1 MAGMFG
7 SNYNDTK
14 AMMDDL
20 SNITDMYSQ
29 AAPSTDEGIMKA
41 PKSDNVDAGSWWAWL
56 NGLTRQK
63 TQENLK
69 RVQEELGGMDLSG
82 TSPEYQRSMLE
93 GIKQAQ
99 AYRDQWGITQSR
111 TGNNTWLVEQGD
123 FVIPEQSEITVE
135 PLDSEPMTTM
145 DQSLMTPAGE
155 PSPEMISFGDKPVMD
170 PLAKAKDGIMRPP
183 EESRPLDMGE
193 PADLDQT
200 IKAINSASST
210 EEALA
215 ESVKTVASTDPNIL
229 DNPVKWIY
237 DKGLMGLDESTDEGQ
252 KAIVGFFNNSLGKT
266 DSEYRT
272 AADVATKGGYA
283 VNTTEGAWC
292 ATFVDHVLT
301 NLGAPRLEGR
311 QNYNRIGANRYSK
324 LGTGVKFEETKSGDI
339 AVFKGHV
346 GFVVGKVKGIATS
359 DKTNAKALQAGLTKA
374 GFDAG
379 GVDGLW
385 GPNSAKALAEYQKA
399 KGLDATGNV
408 TPEMFKA
415 ITGKD
420 GKVTTN
426 VLVLGGNQDNTV
438 NVTSYPSDAVKHYR
452 RIGSVKDLDEKTFK
466 AVTTDIRKSG
476 STR

>member
-1 MAGMFG
+1 MAGLFG

-20 SNITDMYSQ
+20 SNITEMYSK
-29 AAPSTDEGIMKA
+29 AAPSNDESIMKA

-56 NGLTRQK
+56 SGLTQQK

-82 TSPEYQRSMLE
+82 TSPDYQRSMLE

-99 AYRDQWGITQSR
+99 SYRDKWAITQSR
-111 TGNNTWLVEQGD
+111 TGQNVWLEEQGD
-123 FVIPEQSEITVE
+123 FIIPEQPEITVE
-135 PLDSEPMTTM
+135 PLDSEPMVSM
-145 DQSLMTPAGE
+145 DQSLMAPAGE
-155 PSPEMISFGDKPVMD
+155 PSPEMISYGDKPVQD
-170 PLAKAKDGIMRPP
+170 PVVRRGIMRPP
-183 EESRPLDMGE
+183 EETMEVDTSE
-193 PADLDQT
+193 ATKVIEQS
-200 IKAINSASST
+200 KSN
-210 EEALA
+210 EE
-215 ESVKTVASTDPNIL
+215 IL
-229 DNPVKWIY
+229 DVSTKSVVSSLPPEQAETLMTNPIKWIY
-237 DKGLMGLDESTDEGQ
+237 DQNLMGLSETTEEGQ
-252 KAIVGFFNNSLGKT
+252 KAIVGFFNNSLGKS

-311 QNYNRIGANRYSK
+311 QNYNRIGAARYAK
-324 LGTGVKFEETKSGDI
+324 IGKGVKLADAKAGDI
-339 AVFKGHV
+339 AVLSSHV
-346 GFVVGKVKGIATS
+346 GFVVGKEEGIATS
-359 DKTNAKALQAGLTKA
+359 DKGNAKALQAGLTKA

-379 GVDGLW
+379 GVDGIW
-385 GPNSAKALAEYQKA
+385 GPNSSKALAEYQKA
-399 KGLDATGNV
+399 KGLEITGNV
-408 TPEMFKA
+408 TPETYKA

-426 VLVLGGNQDNTV
+426 VLILGGNQDNSV
-438 NVTSYPSDAVKHYR
+438 NVTSYPASKINHYR
-452 RIGSVKDLDEKTFK
+452 RIDSIKDLDTDTFK
-466 AVTTDIRKSG
+466 AVTKDIRQAG